1 MKKKKLMA
9 IAAVAVPIA
18 LLGAFWLDM
27 LHTVKSIDITKK
39 WGEEG
44 AK

>member
-18 LLGAFWLDM
+18 LLGALWYSTIYSLKGIGEDDDW
-27 LHTVKSIDITKK
+27 ID
-39 WGEEG
+39 EAE
-44 AK
+44 